1 MEKSI
6 DENKTVNVRDDKAR
20 TKGFLNVWYKYIQS
34 NLNINIINE
43 KIANT
48 NRETKYLQRIRWKF

>member
-1 MEKSI
+1 MFDI
-6 DENKTVNVRDDKAR
+6 NI
-20 TKGFLNVWYKYIQS
+20 YKES